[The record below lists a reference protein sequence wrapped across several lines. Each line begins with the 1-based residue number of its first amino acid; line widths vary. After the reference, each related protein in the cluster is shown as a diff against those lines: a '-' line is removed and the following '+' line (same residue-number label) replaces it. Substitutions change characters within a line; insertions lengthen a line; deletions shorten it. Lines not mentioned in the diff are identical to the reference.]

1 MPGQLFSA
9 YLKIFT
15 ECTSTYITRTD
26 LKKNGASRTEAC
38 SPGHVS
44 RFTAEFGLAGG

>member
-26 LKKNGASRTEAC
+26 LKKMVQA
-38 SPGHVS
+38 
-44 RFTAEFGLAGG
+44 GLRPVAQGT